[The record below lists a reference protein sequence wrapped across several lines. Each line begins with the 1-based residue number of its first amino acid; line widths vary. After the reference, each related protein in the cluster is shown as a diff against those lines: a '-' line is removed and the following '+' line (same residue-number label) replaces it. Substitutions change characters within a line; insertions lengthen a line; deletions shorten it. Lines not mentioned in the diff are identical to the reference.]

1 MNMKPKI
8 LAVLGQTGTGK
19 SALAVRLARKFM
31 GEVVSADSRQVY
43 RGLNIGTGKITKKE
57 MRGVPHHLLDVA
69 DPRQIFTASDYRRLA
84 VTALEDILAR
94 GKLPII
100 CGGSGFYADALLKPG
115 LIPPVPPDAE
125 LRKSLQKKSPREL
138 ILILQKLD
146 PERAHSID
154 QHNARRIVRAIE
166 IAKKLGGVPPH
177 ENTPK
182 PYHVLHIG
190 LTLPDEE
197 LKQRLLQRLNERI
210 KQGMVAEARKL
221 HARGLSWKRMEELG
235 LEYRYL
241 AQYLGGTMTK
251 KKMIDGLGQEIWHY
265 AKRQKTWFKKN
276 RDIKWF
282 YPSDYRSIE
291 KAVSG
296 FLKS

>member
-1 MNMKPKI
+1 MKPKI
-8 LAVLGQTGTGK
+8 LIVVGQTGVGK
-19 SALAVRLARKFM
+19 SALTVRLAELFG
-31 GEVVSADSRQVY
+31 GEVISADSRQVY
-43 RGLNIGTGKITKKE
+43 RGLDIGTGKISQRE
-57 MRGVPHHLLDVA
+57 MRGIPHHLLSIVN
-69 DPRQIFTASDYRRLA
+69 PKKTFTVNDYQRLA
-84 VTALEDILAR
+84 TAALQDTLAR
-94 GKLPII
+94 KKLPII
-100 CGGSGFYADALLKPG
+100 CGGSGFYIDALLKPG
-115 LIPPVPPDAE
+115 LLPPVPPNEA
-125 LRKSLQKKSPREL
+125 LRKTLQKKSPREL

-146 PERAHSID
+146 PERAKAID

-166 IAKKLGGVPPH
+166 IAKKLGTVPPH

-197 LKQRLLQRLNERI
+197 LKQRLRERLNERI
-210 KQGMVAEARKL
+210 KQGMVREARKL

-251 KKMIDGLGQEIWHY
+251 KKMIDGLGREIWRY

-282 YPSDYRSIE
+282 HPNDYRSIE

-296 FLKS
+296 FLKPA